1 MPEKPHERIA
11 EIKRK
16 AEAGPIL
23 LQNSFRP
30 FFMAAGLWAMLELPD
45 GFDAMLWHQHEML
58 FGFAA
63 AAIAGFIL
71 TAIPNWTGR
80 LPVSGWRLGLLV
92 AFWLV
97 GRLGFITSVS
107 LGPLVTAVLDLA
119 FLTTLALMIG
129 RELISGKNWR
139 NLPVLLLISFFTLGN
154 WLVHLE
160 LTGLTETAE
169 IGIRLSTFVLSIL
182 IAVIGG
188 RIVPS
193 FTRNWLVRNGAV
205 VLPEPMG
212 RFDTIALVALIVF
225 VIAQVL
231 MPDQP
236 LTSWLAFLAGALHGA
251 RLLRWK
257 GWAVLGEPLMWVL
270 HLGYAWLA
278 VALVLIGLSGLT
290 DLVSPTSAI
299 HALTAGA
306 FGTMIVA
313 VMTRASLGHTG
324 RDLAA
329 TPGTTLVFILIT
341 IAALLR
347 VTAPLLPDISL
358 TMIWISGGAWMLAYG
373 LFSVLYFPVFTQPR
387 QQAPMPSPTPK

>member
-30 FFMAAGLWAMLELPD
+30 FFMAAGLWATLAVPFWLLNYADLLELPD

-257 GWAVLGEPLMWVL
+257 GWAVLGEPLM
-270 HLGYAWLA
+270 
-278 VALVLIGLSGLT
+278 
-290 DLVSPTSAI
+290 
-299 HALTAGA
+299 
-306 FGTMIVA
+306 
-313 VMTRASLGHTG
+313 
-324 RDLAA
+324 
-329 TPGTTLVFILIT
+329 
-341 IAALLR
+341 
-347 VTAPLLPDISL
+347 
-358 TMIWISGGAWMLAYG
+358 
-373 LFSVLYFPVFTQPR
+373 
-387 QQAPMPSPTPK
+387 